1 MNNDNNR
8 NNLNHQYGNNSNI
21 NMYFPPNDQQNIP
34 VNQPNQPYQQR
45 YGYNTNTNQQTFN
58 YPVPQVNP
66 EEAHRDERAEFVL
79 PESVKII
86 MIVTALICFFIFL
99 VFLFIK

>member
-8 NNLNHQYGNNSNI
+8 NNPNPPYGNNSNV

-34 VNQPNQPYQQR
+34 VNQPNQHG
-45 YGYNTNTNQQTFN
+45 YGYNTSANQQTYN